1 MNTKRSSQ
9 SVKMSPHEIAEKAMP
24 GWRAITSEAVADA
37 RENAESD
44 AHLPSLAELK
54 SKYLGA
60 DAVSDAANIE
70 EEPTDTTEVVT
81 LQSGELKRKV
91 GVNTE
96 KGVVTWRQG

>member
-24 GWRAITSEAVADA
+24 GWKAVTSEAVTDA
-37 RENAESD
+37 HETAAPD

-54 SKYLGA
+54 SKYLGT
-60 DAVSDAANIE
+60 DAVSDAANVE
-70 EEPTDTTEVVT
+70 DEPTNTTEVVT

-91 GVNTE
+91 GVNTD